1 MGGEFGGEGIHVLV
15 WPIPFAWNYH
25 NIVINYI
32 PIQNKKSEKKSMSY
46 GVRLDIRVYFSIC
59 CYDLCDFKQVTYV
72 SEPQAR
78 KLKWGKYQWG
88 VK

>member
-15 WPIPFAWNYH
+15 WPIPFAWNYL

-46 GVRLDIRVYFSIC
+46 GVRLDIRV
-59 CYDLCDFKQVTYV
+59 
-72 SEPQAR
+72 
-78 KLKWGKYQWG
+78 
-88 VK
+88 